1 MFSNKIYLN
10 DKTYQI
16 NNLIS
21 INRNNI
27 TQLYS
32 SNIYLKDIYIKK
44 IKNKNK
50 YHLLRKQ
57 FMYKYGYIN
66 YPFYKHNISNIS

>member
-1 MFSNKIYLN
+1 MLNNKIYLN
-10 DKTYQI
+10 DRTYQI

-21 INRNNI
+21 INRNHI
-27 TQLYS
+27 SRIYQ

-44 IKNKNK
+44 NYNKNK
-50 YHLLRKQ
+50 YYLLRKQ

-66 YPFYKHNISNIS
+66 YPFYKHNIE

>member
-44 IKNKNK
+44 IKIKNK
-50 YHLLRKQ
+50 YHLLRKK

-66 YPFYKHNISNIS
+66 YPFYKHDISHTS

>member
-1 MFSNKIYLN
+1 MFSKKIYLN

-21 INRNNI
+21 ISRNNI
-27 TQLYS
+27 IQLYT

-44 IKNKNK
+44 IKTKNK
-50 YHLLRKQ
+50 YQLLRKK
-57 FMYKYGYIN
+57 FMYKYGYLN
-66 YPFYKHNISNIS
+66 YPFYKNS

>member
-1 MFSNKIYLN
+1 MFSKKIYLN

-21 INRNNI
+21 LNRNNI
-27 TQLYS
+27 TQSYT

-44 IKNKNK
+44 ITKKNK
-50 YHLLRKQ
+50 YYLLRKK

-66 YPFYKHNISNIS
+66 YPFYKHNYN

>member
-1 MFSNKIYLN
+1 MFSQKIYIN

-21 INRNNI
+21 IQRNHI
-27 TQLYS
+27 SQIYQ

-44 IKNKNK
+44 KNKKNK
-50 YHLLRKQ
+50 YYLLRKK

-66 YPFYKHNISNIS
+66 YPFYKYSNPK